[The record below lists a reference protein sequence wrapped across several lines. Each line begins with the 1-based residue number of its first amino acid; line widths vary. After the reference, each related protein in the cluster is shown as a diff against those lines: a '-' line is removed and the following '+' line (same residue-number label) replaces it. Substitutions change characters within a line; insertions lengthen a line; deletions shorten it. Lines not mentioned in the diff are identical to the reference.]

1 MRRDQLFLLMVF
13 LACWL
18 SACKQSDRPLTSRQL
33 NKVDSL
39 FYEEV
44 KRMQPALDNFCAQIH
59 DSVYRSAFDSI
70 WQVRLAQN
78 ADLIKYGQ
86 Q

>member
-1 MRRDQLFLLMVF
+1 MRHDLGFLLMIF
-13 LACWL
+13 LAGWTM
-18 SACKQSDRPLTSRQL
+18 ACKKSDRPLTSRQL

-44 KRMQPALDNFCAQIH
+44 KRMQPALDSFCAQIH

-70 WQVRLAQN
+70 WHVRLAQN

-86 Q
+86 